1 MDGVVYVF
9 PVAALVVGAMMKT
22 LAIKAHRALLSFVH
36 GIRAFSRGAAA
47 FGKGG
52 PLLGL
57 LSQHWPL
64 LLAGLSAIGAFFLT
78 QSYAETKVLQER
90 ERLLPKGGLI
100 EVLVAARDLGS
111 GDIASPQTVAVRRM
125 PQDWSLPG
133 AITPLD
139 FDSINQ
145 RRVVRAIKAG
155 HPITI
160 EHIRQGSAEH
170 NGVRL
175 EPGYRAISISVDEVS
190 SVGGLIQPGERVDLW
205 GSALP
210 QIQPSEGGISS
221 LTTDRTPVVPRARLI
236 AENLRVLATGSKTE
250 RIPDQAAEQRGASS
264 ATAYATITLAVPVG
278 LANLVLAGQLQGR
291 LGIALRAPEELSGS
305 AVVERRA
312 EKSAPVTYA
321 PIEILVGSAD
331 GGLR

>member
-1 MDGVVYVF
+1 
-9 PVAALVVGAMMKT
+9 MKT
-22 LAIKAHRALLSFVH
+22 LAIKLHRALLDFVH
-36 GIRAFSRGAAA
+36 TVRAFSRGTAIL
-47 FGKGG
+47 GKGG

-78 QSYAETKVLQER
+78 QSYAESKVMQER

-125 PQDWSLPG
+125 PQEWSLPG
-133 AITPLD
+133 AIMPLD

-155 HPITI
+155 HPLTV
-160 EHIRQGSAEH
+160 EHLRQGPAEQ

-190 SVGGLIQPGERVDLW
+190 SVGGLIQPGDRVDLW

-210 QIQPSEGGISS
+210 LIQPSESGISS
-221 LTTDRTPVVPRARLI
+221 LPTDRTPVAPRARLI
-236 AENLRVLATGSKTE
+236 AENLRVLATGAKTE
-250 RIPDQAAEQRGASS
+250 RRSDQAAEQRGPNQAG
-264 ATAYATITLAVPVG
+264 TYATITLAVPVG

-291 LGIALRAPEELSGS
+291 LGIALRAAEELPRP
-305 AVVERRA
+305 AVVERRV

-321 PIEILVGSAD
+321 PIEILIGSAE

>member
-1 MDGVVYVF
+1 
-9 PVAALVVGAMMKT
+9 MKT
-22 LAIKAHRALLSFVH
+22 LAIKVRRALLSFTHSVRPF
-36 GIRAFSRGAAA
+36 GRGTAILS
-47 FGKGG
+47 KGG
-52 PLLGL
+52 PVLRLM
-57 LSQHWPL
+57 SQHWPL

-78 QSYAETKVLQER
+78 QSYAESRVMQER

-111 GDIASPQTVAVRRM
+111 GDIASPQTIAVRRM

-155 HPITI
+155 HPLTV
-160 EHIRQGSAEH
+160 EHIRQGSAEQ

-190 SVGGLIQPGERVDLW
+190 SVGGLIQPGDRVDLW

-210 QIQPSEGGISS
+210 QIQSSEGGISA
-221 LTTDRTPVVPRARLI
+221 LPTDRTPIAPRARLI
-236 AENLRVLATGSKTE
+236 AENLRVLATGTKTE
-250 RIPDQAAEQRGASS
+250 RSSDQAADQRGPSPAG
-264 ATAYATITLAVPVG
+264 AYATITLAVPVG

-291 LGIALRAPEELSGS
+291 LGIALRAAEELPRP
-305 AVVERRA
+305 AVMERRV
-312 EKSAPVTYA
+312 EKSTPVTYA
-321 PIEILVGSAD
+321 PIEILIGSAD

>member
-1 MDGVVYVF
+1 MKN
-9 PVAALVVGAMMKT
+9 LV
-22 LAIKAHRALLSFVH
+22 IKLHRALLDFVH
-36 GIRAFSRGAAA
+36 RVCTFSRGTAIL
-47 FGKGG
+47 GKGG

-78 QSYAETKVLQER
+78 QSYAESKVMQER

-125 PQDWSLPG
+125 PQEWSLPG
-133 AITPLD
+133 AIMPLD

-155 HPITI
+155 HPLTV
-160 EHIRQGSAEH
+160 EHIRQGLAEQ

-190 SVGGLIQPGERVDLW
+190 SVGGLIQPGDRVDLW

-210 QIQPSEGGISS
+210 QIPPSESGISS
-221 LTTDRTPVVPRARLI
+221 LPTDRTPVAPRARLI
-236 AENLRVLATGSKTE
+236 AENLRVLATGAKTE
-250 RIPDQAAEQRGASS
+250 RSSDQAAEQRGPNQAG
-264 ATAYATITLAVPVG
+264 TYATITLAVPVG

-291 LGIALRAPEELSGS
+291 LGIALRAAEELSRP
-305 AVVERRA
+305 AVVERRV

-321 PIEILVGSAD
+321 PIEILIGSAE

>member
-1 MDGVVYVF
+1 
-9 PVAALVVGAMMKT
+9 MKT
-22 LAIKAHRALLSFVH
+22 LAIKVQRALLSFVH
-36 GIRAFSRGAAA
+36 RVRPFSRGAATL
-47 FGKGG
+47 GKGG
-52 PLLGL
+52 PFLEL

-78 QSYAETKVLQER
+78 QSYAESRVMQER

-155 HPITI
+155 HPLTV
-160 EHIRQGSAEH
+160 EHIRQGSTEQ

-190 SVGGLIQPGERVDLW
+190 SGGGLIQPGDRVDLW

-210 QIQPSEGGISS
+210 QIQSSESGISVLS
-221 LTTDRTPVVPRARLI
+221 TDRTPVAPRARLI
-236 AENLRVLATGSKTE
+236 AENLRVLATGAKTE
-250 RIPDQAAEQRGASS
+250 RSSEQAAEQRGSS
-264 ATAYATITLAVPVG
+264 LAGAYATITLAVPVG

-291 LGIALRAPEELSGS
+291 LGIALRAAEEPPRP
-305 AVVERRA
+305 AVMERRV

-321 PIEILVGSAD
+321 PIEILIGSAD